1 MLQTKKTHSALPAD
15 ALYSI
20 IFCMRKKLALILILL
35 TALTLTLAACVKDA
49 PPDGGSAPPADDG
62 NAGDDSADGEKAPYS
77 VTVENGTAY
86 IEAGSYFTA
95 YAGDD
100 MNGVLS
106 NLVADGILSGSGG
119 VYVYGQKEYASV
131 TVPEAGAGKKLGCGR
146 ITVEGETLFF
156 ERKPLKWQVLSEDE
170 TGYYAVATEVIEYS
184 VFNEAGS
191 FSTTS
196 GLLNNGKE
204 ANDYYASALCEW
216 LNGDFFGEI
225 FSEAEAGY
233 VTSFTLMSVQ
243 EIYELGLAL
252 PDDGEFKGMVR
263 AVRPTDYMLARGE
276 RVLTAESGYFS
287 PWWLRDAGAYKA
299 EARIVGAGGVFADER
314 PVTVTES
321 NGVRPLA
328 YFRKAA

>member
-1 MLQTKKTHSALPAD
+1 MNARAFWYIIEKMKKTVAA
-15 ALYSI
+15 
-20 IFCMRKKLALILILL
+20 ILL
-35 TALTLTLAACVKDA
+35 IFIMLSALAACVET
-49 PPDGGSAPPADDG
+49 PADDPG
-62 NAGDDSADGEKAPYS
+62 TDTPGETPGDDGEVIEFPFEI
-77 VTVENGTAY
+77 VVEGGRRY
-86 IEAGSYFTA
+86 IDIGEYYATSAGS
-95 YAGDD
+95 D
-100 MNGVLS
+100 MNRVLS
-106 NLVADGILSGSGG
+106 NLVADGILSGGG

-243 EIYELGLAL
+243 EIYGLGLAL

-314 PVTVTES
+314 PVTQAA
-321 NGVRPLA
+321 GVFQEGGVDAEDRFFGYDERRGA
-328 YFRKAA
+328 RGA